1 MAKDAWILVN
11 ASIMRSVTTETV
23 HAIAPPAGL
32 VLLVIKVVKKVSTV
46 ISV

>member
-11 ASIMRSVTTETV
+11 ASIMGSVTTETV

>member
-1 MAKDAWILVN
+1 MAKDVWIFVN
-11 ASIMRSVTTETV
+11 ASIMPSVTTETV

-32 VLLVIKVVKKVSTV
+32 VLLVIKDVIMVSTV